1 LFDAEQS
8 KKKRPAHVCARASH
22 HGTSLCWVDRG
33 AGDHDL
39 RNDEVRLVLASIL
52 MPSPR
57 RFPPPWSV
65 EDIGAVLK
73 QQSRRRRR
81 KPTALP
87 YRPKTV
93 PWSCRNGVVGVIEP
107 TVRNSPLRL
116 TRRNGQPRSGRPVRL
131 RKDSTNLLRRGGRR
145 SFFPAKLLPVDQV
158 FLRKEPKDGILAFA
172 RASAGSIIL
181 GGTR

>member
-1 LFDAEQS
+1 MFDAEQS

-116 TRRNGQPRSGRPVRL
+116 TRRNGQPRRGRPVRL
-131 RKDSTNLLRRGGRR
+131 RKDSTNLATTR
-145 SFFPAKLLPVDQV
+145 S
-158 FLRKEPKDGILAFA
+158 
-172 RASAGSIIL
+172 L
-181 GGTR
+181 GGVPGQAATCRLTISTQRAKGWYSCVRPCECGFNHIGRN